1 MVLRTV
7 VIAGGGR
14 KVGKTELAEALAA
27 LLPDAAVVKL
37 GVHHPRPEK
46 NDLFFGGDTTW
57 SEVRERIGARA
68 FAVVES
74 GAILDDPALQP
85 DLVIFL
91 PAPDGDKPG
100 SERRRARADL
110 VRGEPVDP
118 ERAGILRK
126 RLDVGE
132 DVMAAILR
140 AVGCP
145 VSPPSPR

>member
-1 MVLRTV
+1 M
-7 VIAGGGR
+7 
-14 KVGKTELAEALAA
+14 GKTLLAGELAA
-27 LLPDAAVVKL
+27 LLGDAAVIKL

-46 NDLFFGGDTTW
+46 NELFFGPDAPW
-57 SEVRERIGARA
+57 SEVRERIGPRA

-74 GAILDDPALQP
+74 GAILDDPEIEP

-91 PAPDGDKPG
+91 SAPGGDKPG

-118 ERAGILRK
+118 ERAGIMRQ
-126 RLDVGE
+126 RLGVDE
-132 DVMAAILR
+132 RVMAAILR